1 MGTMALPQLF
11 HRNHRAIVII
21 VLKPL
26 PRGYYRLN
34 EIRVTARIT
43 IQG

>member
-1 MGTMALPQLF
+1 MGTMTHDGHDGPPQLF
-11 HRNHRAIVII
+11 HRDHPAIVII

-34 EIRVTARIT
+34 
-43 IQG
+43 